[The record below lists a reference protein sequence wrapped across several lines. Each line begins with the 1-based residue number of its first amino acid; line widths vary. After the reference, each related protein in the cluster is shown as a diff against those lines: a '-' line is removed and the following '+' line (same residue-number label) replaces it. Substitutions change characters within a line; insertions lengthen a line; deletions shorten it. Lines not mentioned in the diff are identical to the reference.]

1 MRRRRQL
8 RRLRARGPAPR
19 LLAAKLGTTHSA
31 PPRLAATPAGVSDSQ
46 APIPTPPSWVATPSP
61 AGWWGVPSWPGR
73 RRCGR
78 GTSPDLPQDPGGTQ
92 KSGFWPTRLP
102 HAPIQIPRTE
112 FRSRLETIWCSQK
125 LDGLRDRA
133 DEPRKSSFPRFLR
146 GSGQGPS
153 QGSATIGGLGDQP
166 KVPLGEQV

>member
-31 PPRLAATPAGVSDSQ
+31 PPAWLLPLRASLTPRPPSPLPQAGSPPQ
-46 APIPTPPSWVATPSP
+46 APQVGGGSP
-61 AGWWGVPSWPGR
+61 AGLAGG
-73 RRCGR
+73 RCGR